1 MHPFDNTISQP
12 MVARFSD
19 VETTFASLLARTP
32 RRLMIAFSVL
42 AIAIVATVMFAAEP
56 ASAAGC
62 RNADILPASKK
73 DVKRAEA
80 ATRCLI
86 NKERRSHGMRSTKF
100 NKRLHKS
107 ALWQAKDMLRHEY
120 FDHDR
125 SGGPSFVGRISR
137 FGYGRKSNGYS
148 LGENLAWA
156 PESVAT
162 PREMVRMWMESP
174 GHRRNIL
181 HRKFREQAVS
191 AVLSDGDVGGDYE
204 DSGGPFVVYV
214 SQFGTRY

>member
-1 MHPFDNTISQP
+1 MHPFNNTISQP
-12 MVARFSD
+12 QVAHFYD
-19 VETTFASLLARTP
+19 FEGTFASRHARAP
-32 RRLMIAFSVL
+32 RDSMVAFGALIITIAAMLVFS
-42 AIAIVATVMFAAEP
+42 AGS

-62 RNADILPASKK
+62 KNADILPASKK

-86 NKERRSHGMRSTKF
+86 NRERRSHGMRSTKF

-156 PESVAT
+156 PETVAT